1 MTTGR
6 WPTNVILSPGSARI
20 LDGQSGHTRSVQ
32 GKPRGSAKP
41 GEGWGMTATG
51 AEYNDEGGA
60 SRFFVEAGYEP
71 WEIQW
76 IYEAGLRPCG
86 TENI

>member
-1 MTTGR
+1 MTGR
-6 WPTNVILSPGSARI
+6 WPTNVILSPTTATVV
-20 LDGQSGHTRSVQ
+20 DTQSGYSRSVK

-60 SRFFVEAGYEP
+60 SRFFVQAGYEP
-71 WEIQW
+71 WELEW
-76 IYEAGLRPCG
+76 ILANGLRPCG
-86 TENI
+86 E